1 MLPTY
6 SRLSN
11 SGNPIF
17 SRKSFRSREKI
28 LIILVLLTF
37 GFVCFGGFF
46 LLPDNF
52 GADRVYRAYK
62 ELKRAGPE
70 IFIPAPPA
78 AHGINSGEDPH
89 IVGDRAKLAAKIND
103 ELGQILEKPEL
114 RKNSNGGDEEPNMA
128 VPPFPDSLT
137 EPPASTVLLIKNN
150 AEDPDPLVRTKRNKV
165 KEVSVFFFFK
175 DFIVLVFFF
184 NR

>member
-11 SGNPIF
+11 SGNSTIF
-17 SRKSFRSREKI
+17 NRKSFRSREKI

-78 AHGINSGEDPH
+78 AHGINSDEDPH

-114 RKNSNGGDEEPNMA
+114 RKDLIGGDDEPNMA

-137 EPPASTVLLIKNN
+137 EPTASVLLIKNN
-150 AEDPDPLVRTKRNKV
+150 AEDPDPAVRTKRNKV
-165 KEVSVFFFFK
+165 KEVSVFF
-175 DFIVLVFFF
+175 
-184 NR
+184 